1 MSEHEAA
8 ELLRDA
14 AYGLAMGQ
22 RPETPTHGGAP
33 FPDVRS
39 VFWTPRGSGLAGS
52 SAVADGGLYEVVIT
66 QTVLRGLMEH
76 VSRNGKQAQFGFLLG
91 DLYRCPKSALQY
103 AVIDSGIPSDEPF
116 SEDAPGRC
124 LETAWSA
131 ARERASRHSGVLV
144 GWYHSHHLLGL
155 DESEADREANQ
166 RYFAEPWQCGLLV
179 VPDRRNTTGGVYRP
193 GAPGDE
199 KNRPGPFYELLDES
213 VGRGRARTVL
223 EWTNYEADRDT
234 EIQRVV
240 PDEIPHAPEPVTGPG
255 LVLTGDSED
264 RMFPRFTGMF
274 PRFTGMFPR
283 LGNIKTED
291 VRYAGLVV
299 LLLGALAV
307 ALMSVRSALRGPA
320 ELEPTVSVPVTAPSG
335 PFIEHAGSLDV
346 AMERY
351 GERAS
356 DFDLGRIGCDFLTTG
371 YSATDDSFVAMT
383 AEYATLAER
392 SGTREQAI
400 YDRLVSEMNTVN
412 RHFDASGCPRPS
424 E

>member
-1 MSEHEAA
+1 
-8 ELLRDA
+8 
-14 AYGLAMGQ
+14 
-22 RPETPTHGGAP
+22 
-33 FPDVRS
+33 
-39 VFWTPRGSGLAGS
+39 
-52 SAVADGGLYEVVIT
+52 
-66 QTVLRGLMEH
+66 MEH
-76 VSRNGKQAQFGFLLG
+76 VSQNGREAKFGFLLG
-91 DLYRCPKSALQY
+91 DLYRCPKSSLQY
-103 AVIDSGIPSDEPF
+103 AVIDSGMPSDEPF

-155 DESEADREANQ
+155 DESEGDRDASQ
-166 RYFAEPWQCGLLV
+166 SYFAEPWQCAVLI
-179 VPDRRNTTGGVYRP
+179 VPDRRGSTGSVYRP

-199 KNRPGPFYELLDES
+199 KNRPAPFYELLDES
-213 VGRGRARTVL
+213 AGRGRARTVL
-223 EWTNYEADRDT
+223 AWVNYEPDRDT
-234 EIQRVV
+234 EIQRAV
-240 PDEIPHAPEPVTGPG
+240 PDEIPRAPGPVTGPG

-264 RMFPRFTGMF
+264 RMFPRVTGLFTGLF
-274 PRFTGMFPR
+274 PG
-283 LGNIKTED
+283 LGNIKRED

-307 ALMSVRSALRGPA
+307 ALMSVRSALRGP
-320 ELEPTVSVPVTAPSG
+320 EPEFDPTVSVPVTAPSG
-335 PFIEHAGSLDV
+335 PFIQHAGSLDV

-371 YSATDDSFVAMT
+371 YSATDDAFVAMT

-412 RHFDASGCPRPS
+412 RHFDDSGCPRPT

>member
-1 MSEHEAA
+1 MSEQEAV

-14 AYGLAMGQ
+14 AYGLAMGP
-22 RPETPTHGGAP
+22 RPATPANGDAP

-39 VFWTPRGSGLAGS
+39 VYWTPRGSGLAGS

-76 VSRNGKQAQFGFLLG
+76 VRRNGKQAQFGFLLG
-91 DLYRCPKSALQY
+91 DLYRCPKSSLQY

-179 VPDRRNTTGGVYRP
+179 VPDRRDPTGGVYRP

-199 KNRPGPFYELLDES
+199 KNRPGPFYEILDES
-213 VGRGRARTVL
+213 AGRGRARTVL

-240 PDEIPHAPEPVTGPG
+240 PDEIPHAPGPVTGPG

-274 PRFTGMFPR
+274 PR
-283 LGNIKTED
+283 LGNIKRED
-291 VRYAGLVV
+291 VQYAGLVV

-320 ELEPTVSVPVTAPSG
+320 ESEPTISVPVTAPSG

-356 DFDLGRIGCDFLTTG
+356 DFDLGRIGCDFLRTG